1 MKKVTLPKPITILV
15 LTLIT
20 TVVWVGL
27 SVYRAITAKPP
38 ATVSEDILKPLNPVI
53 DASVIKQVESS
64 IYFEESDI
72 PEIGIENI
80 QITEPTVIPTEAPV
94 TELEEQP
101 TSSTS
106 ATEI

>member
-1 MKKVTLPKPITILV
+1 MKKVSLPKPITILV
-15 LTLIT
+15 LTLMT

-27 SVYRAITAKPP
+27 SVYRAITVKPP

-72 PEIGIENI
+72 PEINIENS
-80 QITEPTVIPTEAPV
+80 QATEPTVIPTEAPV

-101 TSSTS
+101 TSSSS